1 MGLKVKTS
9 VLQEVTIKK
18 MKRQPREW
26 EETSAN
32 LISDKGLASG
42 IYKEFLKSI
51 KKSSKGLEQTF
62 LQDTSP
68 VIYQDIPRKMPNKH
82 VKRCSSSLV
91 IREMQSKTSMRC
103 HSIPIS
109 KAVIEIYREEQV
121 LVRIWSNW
129 NPPTLNLGL

>member
-1 MGLKVKTS
+1 M
-9 VLQEVTIKK
+9 LQEVTIKK
-18 MKRQPREW
+18 VKRQPREW
-26 EETSAN
+26 EKTSAD
-32 LISDKGLASG
+32 LVSDKGLASG
-42 IYKEFLKSI
+42 IYKEFLQLNKNTNKSI
-51 KKSSKGLEQTF
+51 KQSSNGLEQTF

-109 KAVIEIYREEQV
+109 KAIIKIYREEQV
-121 LVRIWSNW
+121 LVRIWSNR